1 MLFCFYMFYWFYPVF
16 LDGESKYFKRKVAE
30 TQSFFFFFTNTE
42 CTKETKAFFAE
53 AQQAKASRLFCVF
66 RVQIKFFAPLRLCV

>member
-1 MLFCFYMFYWFYPVF
+1 MCVYWFCTVF

-53 AQQAKASRLFCVF
+53 AQQAKASPF
-66 RVQIKFFAPLRLCV
+66 ILCLPCSCL